1 MNDLNDLPEIL
12 ELETKKKKVDEL
24 PSKEQDLPQE
34 EEEDSVDLKLVKSE
48 LVNMI
53 LMYKIKFEKY
63 LLAYEIDIM
72 KLKSM
77 SLEELQT
84 LHKQVELAV
93 QCRNSTNMY
102 KFTYSGVLETA
113 EKLAP
118 IVGMNLN
125 GLSAVMNNNNEIQE
139 ILDEISIKYSSKAYA
154 PPEVRLCFITLYTA
168 LGINSQNKKI
178 SAINKVVE
186 EKVDIKI
193 AEKYSDL

>member
-12 ELETKKKKVDEL
+12 ELETKKKKVEEIPL
-24 PSKEQDLPQE
+24 KEQDLPQ

-63 LLAYEIDIM
+63 LLAYDIDIM

-77 SLEELQT
+77 SLEELET
-84 LHKQVELAV
+84 LYKQVELAV

-113 EKLAP
+113 EKVAP

-139 ILDEISIKYSSKAYA
+139 ILDEISIKYSSKTYA
-154 PPEVRLCFITLYTA
+154 PPEIRLCFITLYTA

>member
-12 ELETKKKKVDEL
+12 ELETKKKKVEEI
-24 PSKEQDLPQE
+24 PTKEQDLPQE
-34 EEEDSVDLKLVKSE
+34 EEDSLDLKLVKSE

-77 SLEELQT
+77 SLEELET
-84 LHKQVELAV
+84 LYKQVELAV

-102 KFTYSGVLETA
+102 KFTYSGVLESV
-113 EKLAP
+113 EKFAP

-139 ILDEISIKYSSKAYA
+139 ILDEISIKYSSKTYA
-154 PPEVRLCFITLYTA
+154 PPEIRLCFITLYTA

>member
-12 ELETKKKKVDEL
+12 ELETKKKKVEEI
-24 PSKEQDLPQE
+24 PTKEQDLPQE
-34 EEEDSVDLKLVKSE
+34 EEDSLDLKLVKSE

-77 SLEELQT
+77 SLEELET
-84 LHKQVELAV
+84 LYKQVELAV

-102 KFTYSGVLETA
+102 KFTYSGVLESV
-113 EKLAP
+113 EKVAP

-139 ILDEISIKYSSKAYA
+139 ILDEISIKYSSKTYA
-154 PPEVRLCFITLYTA
+154 PPEIRLCFITLYTA

>member
-24 PSKEQDLPQE
+24 PAKEQNLPQ
-34 EEEDSVDLKLVKSE
+34 EEEDSVDQKLVKSE

-77 SLEELQT
+77 SLEELET
-84 LHKQVELAV
+84 LYKQVELAV

-113 EKLAP
+113 EKVAP

-139 ILDEISIKYSSKAYA
+139 ILDEISIKYSSKTYA
-154 PPEVRLCFITLYTA
+154 PPEIRLCFITLYTA